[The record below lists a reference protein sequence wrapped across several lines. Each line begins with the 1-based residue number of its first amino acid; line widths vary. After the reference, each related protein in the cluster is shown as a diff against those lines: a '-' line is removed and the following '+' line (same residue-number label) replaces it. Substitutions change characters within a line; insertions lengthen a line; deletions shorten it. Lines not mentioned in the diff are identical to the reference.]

1 MLYFPLVLNKIVSF
15 FTNFDKSKRNLA
27 PYWVPGSN
35 TKVSHS
41 LPLWL
46 AVVFSCV
53 AGNSRLSLALLINFF
68 KRLIRKY
75 RKRKLTIALN
85 LAMGEAD
92 F

>member
-1 MLYFPLVLNKIVSF
+1 MLNFPLVLNKIDSF

-35 TKVSHS
+35 TKVSHT

-53 AGNSRLSLALLINFF
+53 AGN
-68 KRLIRKY
+68 RLIRKY